1 MKLTLSLRGTI
12 VDNPTP
18 LADKLPFALKSRQKL
33 RLGETRDAT
42 ATVQKLQAAPD
53 DAVCVRLADGFE
65 WWLRADNAVHEFG
78 VGKRRGGQAQ
88 GIVELDPA
96 AALTAVRARSEY
108 AARGRRRD
116 GADITNIALD
126 SMEVV
131 GIDLAGKSA
140 QAIGEWAENKLLDSR
155 GPGLYRVSIGAS
167 EMTLEAANAV
177 SDKPAGP
184 VLIFIHGTGSSSRG
198 SFAELWEPKNQ
209 AGAEARKQLA
219 DRYGERVYALEHRT
233 LTQSPIDNA
242 LDLARRL
249 PANAEVH
256 LVTHSRGGL
265 VGELLCLGQRRGN
278 ALTAQVMDDLF
289 AEDRTMAEQW
299 GLGEPAAD
307 GYQQQ
312 RKTIGKLL
320 AELDAKRPS
329 IKRYVRAACPAL
341 GTTLASGKLDR
352 WLSVL
357 RYVGGGMVA
366 EALLAF
372 LLAVIKE
379 RTDPRSLP
387 GLEAMMPGSALV
399 RLLNLDALRVDADL
413 SVIAGDAE
421 GDSIWGRLKLA
432 LPDWFF
438 AGDHDLVVNTGSM
451 YGGARR
457 LTQPRYFFDQ
467 GAEVCHFNYFRNA
480 KTVRQLA
487 AGLIDPL
494 RPPADYQPLSE
505 TQRQAPARAAPK
517 AGKAAGSAP
526 FAIVLPGIMGSHL
539 SEGGERVWFDL
550 GRMADG
556 GIERLRIERP
566 GVTATDVFGDFYSD
580 FIDFLQDSHSVDVFP
595 YDWRI
600 SVRDS
605 ALALATLVEQ
615 RLGEAE
621 RSRQGLHI
629 VAHSMGGLVVR
640 AMLALKPGL
649 WRRLKSL
656 PEPASFRLLM
666 LGTPNHGS
674 FQAVRLM
681 VGQYDIAK
689 LVALLDHH
697 HNLQELMEIFSRYPG
712 AAELLPWANTG
723 HNGRDFAD
731 PSLWSGLQ
739 AQTGEAWPLPAA
751 PALRAA
757 RETWALLRDAPA
769 DGACMAYVAG
779 WAGRTACDYVIEPAN
794 SEAGY
799 PNPRIVFQST
809 QRGDG
814 TVPWDL
820 GRLSGVPTWYAEG
833 VAHDHLLAHPPA
845 FAAYLD
851 LLLTGRTDR
860 LPGAEP
866 AGVRG
871 LAPVDELQA
880 MPPDIPQNYPT
891 AADFGGFGSARRL
904 ARQVAPQSALP
915 QVRVSICHGD
925 LAYARHPVCVG
936 HYQGDTQVSAE
947 KSLDAA
953 LAGALS
959 DRLRLGIY
967 PGRLGTWEIFIAPQ
981 RSSKPAGAIVVG
993 LGQVGTL
1000 TPGALSA
1007 ALSCVLLDYAL
1018 QVANWHDERF
1028 GAPGTVRKA
1037 RVSTLL
1043 IGTGA
1048 GGFTVNDSVTAIL
1061 QAVNAANQRLAELA
1075 PPSRV
1080 WIDAVELLE
1089 VYEDIAVQAAH
1100 ALAVAIEAGNLAGNF
1115 TWPERAVHTGTSG
1128 LRRSVRSEALGW
1140 WRRLEITYERE
1151 RERLHFVMLTDLAR
1165 AEESLATGQ
1174 IKLAD
1179 DFIASATAN
1188 TSGDGDLS
1196 RTLYEMLI
1204 PNALKELAPD
1214 RRDTVLLL
1222 DEESARFPWELLDDR
1237 WSDAGP
1243 LSVSAGL
1250 LRQLKTSDYRA
1261 KPLQTRDDSALVI
1274 GNPLVGDPFPA
1285 LPGASEEA
1293 TAVAA
1298 ALRGDGYRVRAVI
1311 DQDAAAVMRGLHG
1324 DAYRILHLAGHGV
1337 HDYPIIDNAP
1347 PPTCEQCR
1355 QTLPVPKTE
1364 RSGMLIGRGMVLTPG
1379 DVEQIRWVPE
1389 LVFINCC
1396 HLGVTLTHGYSS
1408 HGRLAANLAVQFI
1421 KMGVKA
1427 VVAAGWAVDDAA
1439 ARAFAVSFYG
1449 AMTRGQ
1455 TFGRAVLEARRQ
1467 VRQAYPQCNTWGAY
1481 QCYGD
1486 PHYRLSEDGD
1496 EDGGTPPP
1504 YYSPQELV
1512 TDLDNLASRAGVDSI
1527 KEEQIERL
1535 INRIPAEHKSEWL
1548 DRNGAVASSLG
1559 LAWGQLE
1566 CFDKAIECLDV
1577 AVKDGNAALPLNALE
1592 QRADYRARRA
1602 AILAQQGNQ
1611 AGAIKLFKEAQEELG
1626 TLLSIAPSIERL
1638 KLMANFWKRV
1648 AVAMPDNAKDALA
1661 AMQEHYGKAA
1671 ALSLKANI
1679 DDAYARTNALLAE
1692 VLIGMLTKRP
1702 AKPRREEIIRQCRN
1716 IAAESRR
1723 RNEATPDFWTAV
1735 AEPDAL
1741 LVAALAGNTPDAEK
1755 ETLTELYGKAMD
1767 CGASQHNAAS
1777 VLDQFRFISSILAGH
1792 PGNAL
1797 IRKILLEMLGE
1808 LERATG

>member
-1 MKLTLSLRGTI
+1 MKLTLSLRGTL
-12 VDNPTP
+12 VDNPEA

-33 RLGETRDAT
+33 RLGATRDAT
-42 ATVQKLQAAPD
+42 ATVRKLQAAPD

-65 WWLRADNAVHEFG
+65 WWLRADDAVREFA
-78 VGKRRGGQAQ
+78 VGKRRGGRGPA
-88 GIVELDPA
+88 IIELDPA
-96 AALTAVRARSEY
+96 AALSAAAARSDQ
-108 AARGRRRD
+108 ASRGRRRD

-126 SMEVV
+126 SMELV

-140 QAIGEWAENKLLDSR
+140 RAIGEWAENKLLDAQ
-155 GPGLYRVSIGAS
+155 GPGLYRVAVGAS
-167 EMTLEAANAV
+167 EMTLKPVAAV
-177 SDKPAGP
+177 GDKPAGP

-198 SFAELWEPKNQ
+198 SFSELWEPKNS
-209 AGAEARKQLA
+209 AGAAARKQLA
-219 DRYGERVYALEHRT
+219 DHYGERVYALEHRT

-242 LDLARRL
+242 LDLTKLL
-249 PANAEVH
+249 PQDAEVH

-265 VGELLCLGQRRGN
+265 VGELLCLGQRQGN
-278 ALTAQVMDDLF
+278 ALTAQVLDALF
-289 AEDRTMAEQW
+289 AEDRTMAAQW
-299 GLGEPAAD
+299 GLGERNAED
-307 GYQQQ
+307 YQRQL
-312 RKTIGKLL
+312 KTLNQLL
-320 AELDAKRPS
+320 KDLDAKRPQV
-329 IKRYVRAACPAL
+329 KRYVRAACPAL

-357 RYVGGGMVA
+357 RYVGGGVVA

-399 RLLNLDALRVDADL
+399 RLLNLDTLRVDADL

-421 GDSIWGRLKLA
+421 GDSLWGRLKLA

-457 LTQPRYFFDQ
+457 VAQPRYFFDQ

-494 RPPADYQPLSE
+494 CPPADFKPLSE
-505 TQRQAPARAAPK
+505 SQRQEPARAAPK
-517 AGKAAGSAP
+517 VLKSPGSAP

-550 GRMADG
+550 GRVADG
-556 GIERLRIERP
+556 GMERLRIERP
-566 GVTATDVFGDFYSD
+566 GVTASDVFGDFYSD
-580 FIDFLQDSHSVDVFP
+580 FIDFLQASHSVDVFP

-600 SVRDS
+600 SVRES

-615 RLGEAE
+615 RLGDAE

-656 PEPASFRLLM
+656 PEAAAFRLLM

-689 LVALLDHH
+689 LVALVDYR
-697 HNLQELMEIFSRYPG
+697 HNLWELMEIFSRYPG

-723 HNGRDFAD
+723 HDGRDFAD
-731 PSLWSGLQ
+731 PSLWRDLQ
-739 AQTGEAWPLPAA
+739 AQTGETWPLPAEQ
-751 PALRAA
+751 ALRAA
-757 RETWALLRDAPA
+757 KETWALLRDAPA

-779 WAGRTACDYVIEPAN
+779 WAGRTACDYAIEQDN
-794 SEAGY
+794 SEGGY
-799 PNPRIVFQST
+799 PGRRIVFQST

-851 LLLTGRTDR
+851 LMLTGSTDR

-871 LAPVDELQA
+871 LAPADDLQS
-880 MPPDIPQNYPT
+880 MPPDIPPCYPT

-904 ARQVAPQSALP
+904 PRQGAPRSALP

-936 HYQGDTQVSAE
+936 HYQGDTQVGAE
-947 KSLDAA
+947 RSLDAA
-953 LAGALS
+953 LGGALA

-967 PGRLGTWEIFIAPQ
+967 PGRLGTWKIFIAPHA
-981 RSSKPAGAIVVG
+981 SSKPAGAIVIG
-993 LGQVGTL
+993 LGQVGEL
-1000 TPGALSA
+1000 TPGTLSA
-1007 ALSCVLLDYAL
+1007 ALSSVLLDYAL

-1028 GAPGTVRKA
+1028 GAPGTVRQA

-1048 GGFTVNDSVTAIL
+1048 GGFTVSDSVTAIL
-1061 QAVNAANQRLAELA
+1061 QAVKTANQRLAELT
-1075 PPSRV
+1075 PSRV

-1100 ALAVAIEAGNLAGNF
+1100 ALAAAIEAGNLAEHF
-1115 TWPERAVHTGTSG
+1115 VWPERAVNAGTSG
-1128 LRRSVRSEALGW
+1128 LRRSVRGEAPGW
-1140 WRRLEITYERE
+1140 WRRLEITHDRE
-1151 RERLHFVMLTDLAR
+1151 RARLHFVMLTDLAR

-1214 RRDTVLLL
+1214 RRNTVLLL

-1243 LSVSAGL
+1243 LSVAAGL
-1250 LRQLKTSDYRA
+1250 LRQLKTRDYRA
-1261 KPLQTRDDSALVI
+1261 KPLQTRENSALVV
-1274 GNPLVGDPFPA
+1274 GNPLIDNPPGEDNFPA

-1293 TAVAA
+1293 TA
-1298 ALRGDGYRVRAVI
+1298 
-1311 DQDAAAVMRGLHG
+1311 
-1324 DAYRILHLAGHGV
+1324 
-1337 HDYPIIDNAP
+1337 
-1347 PPTCEQCR
+1347 
-1355 QTLPVPKTE
+1355 
-1364 RSGMLIGRGMVLTPG
+1364 SGCGR
-1379 DVEQIRWVPE
+1379 
-1389 LVFINCC
+1389 
-1396 HLGVTLTHGYSS
+1396 
-1408 HGRLAANLAVQFI
+1408 
-1421 KMGVKA
+1421 
-1427 VVAAGWAVDDAA
+1427 
-1439 ARAFAVSFYG
+1439 
-1449 AMTRGQ
+1449 
-1455 TFGRAVLEARRQ
+1455 
-1467 VRQAYPQCNTWGAY
+1467 
-1481 QCYGD
+1481 
-1486 PHYRLSEDGD
+1486 
-1496 EDGGTPPP
+1496 
-1504 YYSPQELV
+1504 
-1512 TDLDNLASRAGVDSI
+1512 
-1527 KEEQIERL
+1527 
-1535 INRIPAEHKSEWL
+1535 
-1548 DRNGAVASSLG
+1548 
-1559 LAWGQLE
+1559 
-1566 CFDKAIECLDV
+1566 
-1577 AVKDGNAALPLNALE
+1577 
-1592 QRADYRARRA
+1592 
-1602 AILAQQGNQ
+1602 
-1611 AGAIKLFKEAQEELG
+1611 
-1626 TLLSIAPSIERL
+1626 
-1638 KLMANFWKRV
+1638 
-1648 AVAMPDNAKDALA
+1648 
-1661 AMQEHYGKAA
+1661 
-1671 ALSLKANI
+1671 
-1679 DDAYARTNALLAE
+1679 
-1692 VLIGMLTKRP
+1692 
-1702 AKPRREEIIRQCRN
+1702 
-1716 IAAESRR
+1716 
-1723 RNEATPDFWTAV
+1723 
-1735 AEPDAL
+1735 
-1741 LVAALAGNTPDAEK
+1741 
-1755 ETLTELYGKAMD
+1755 
-1767 CGASQHNAAS
+1767 
-1777 VLDQFRFISSILAGH
+1777 
-1792 PGNAL
+1792 
-1797 IRKILLEMLGE
+1797 
-1808 LERATG
+1808 

>member
-1 MKLTLSLRGTI
+1 MI
-12 VDNPTP
+12 
-18 LADKLPFALKSRQKL
+18 
-33 RLGETRDAT
+33 
-42 ATVQKLQAAPD
+42 
-53 DAVCVRLADGFE
+53 
-65 WWLRADNAVHEFG
+65 
-78 VGKRRGGQAQ
+78 
-88 GIVELDPA
+88 ELDPA
-96 AALTAVRARSEY
+96 AILSAAAARS
-108 AARGRRRD
+108 AAGVRGARRD
-116 GADITNIALD
+116 GGDLTQVALA
-126 SMEVV
+126 SVEVV

-140 QAIGEWAENKLLDSR
+140 RAIGQWAENKVLDAQ
-155 GPGLYRVSIGAS
+155 GPGLYRVAIGAS
-167 EMTLEAANAV
+167 EMILEPVKAV
-177 SDKPAGP
+177 SDKPAEP

-198 SFAELWEPKNQ
+198 SFAELWDAKSQ
-209 AGAEARKQLA
+209 AGAEARRQLA
-219 DRYGERVYALEHRT
+219 NHYGERVYALEHRT

-249 PANAEVH
+249 PPGAEVH

-265 VGELLCLGQRRGN
+265 VGELLCLGQRQGE
-278 ALTAQVMDDLF
+278 ALTADLLDRLF
-289 AEDRTMAEQW
+289 AADRTMAEQW
-299 GLGEPAAD
+299 GLAD
-307 GYQQQ
+307 RKADDYPQQ
-312 RKTIGKLL
+312 RKTLDELL
-320 AELDAKRPS
+320 KELDARRPH
-329 IKRYVRAACPAL
+329 IQRYVRAACPAL

-357 RYVGGGMVA
+357 RYVGGGVMA
-366 EALLAF
+366 EALMAF

-399 RLLNLDALRVDADL
+399 RLLNLATLRVDADL

-421 GDSIWGRLKLA
+421 GDSLWGRLKLA

-457 LTQPRYFFDQ
+457 VETPRYFFDQ

-494 RPPADYQPLSE
+494 RPPADFQPLSDS
-505 TQRQAPARAAPK
+505 QRQEPARAAPK
-517 AGKAAGSAP
+517 VRKLPGSAP

-539 SEGGERVWFDL
+539 SEGGERVWFDR

-556 GIERLRIERP
+556 GIERLRIERA
-566 GVTATDVFGDFYSD
+566 GVTASDVFGDFYGD
-580 FIDFLQDSHSVDVFP
+580 FIDFLRDSHSVDVFP

-689 LVALLDHH
+689 LVALLDQR
-697 HNLQELMEIFSRYPG
+697 HNLHELMEIFSRYPG
-712 AAELLPWANTG
+712 AAELLPWVNG
-723 HNGRDFAD
+723 GRDFAD
-731 PSLWSGLQ
+731 PALWSDLR
-739 AQTGEAWPLPAA
+739 AQVGETWPSPAE

-757 RETWALLRDAPA
+757 RETWALLRDAPS
-769 DGACMAYVAG
+769 DGECMAYVAG
-779 WAGRTACDYVIEPAN
+779 WAGRTACDYVIEPGN

-799 PNPRIVFQST
+799 PCPRIVFQST
-809 QRGDG
+809 RRGDG

-833 VAHDHLLAHPPA
+833 VAHDHLLAHPPN

-860 LPGAEP
+860 LPSTEP

-871 LAPVDELQA
+871 LAPAEDLQA

-891 AADFGGFGSARRL
+891 AADFGGFGSVRRL
-904 ARQVAPQSALP
+904 PRQGAPQSAPP
-915 QVRVSICHGD
+915 QVRISICHGD

-947 KSLDAA
+947 KRLDAA
-953 LAGALS
+953 LRGALS
-959 DRLRLGIY
+959 NRLRLGIY

-981 RSSKPAGAIVVG
+981 PSARPAGAIVIG
-993 LGQVGTL
+993 LGQVGEL

-1007 ALSCVLLDYAL
+1007 ALASVLLDYAL
-1018 QVANWHDERF
+1018 QVATWHDQRF
-1028 GAPGTVRKA
+1028 GAAGTVRRA
-1037 RVSTLL
+1037 RISTLL

-1048 GGFTVNDSVTAIL
+1048 GGFTVSDSVSAIL
-1061 QAVNAANQRLAELA
+1061 LAVNSANRRLAELA
-1075 PPSRV
+1075 PPPRV

-1089 VYEDIAVQAAH
+1089 IYEDIAMQAAH
-1100 ALAVAIEAGNLAGNF
+1100 ALAAAIDAGNLAEGF
-1115 TWPERAVHTGTSG
+1115 VWSERTVNAGTSG
-1128 LRRSVRSEALGW
+1128 LRRGMRDEAPGW
-1140 WRRLEITYERE
+1140 WRRLEITHERE
-1151 RERLHFVMLTDLAR
+1151 RDRLNFVMLTELAR

-1174 IKLAD
+1174 IRLAD
-1179 DFIASATAN
+1179 NFIASATAN
-1188 TSGDGDLS
+1188 TSGDGELS

-1243 LSVSAGL
+1243 LSVAAGL
-1250 LRQLKTSDYRA
+1250 LRQLKTREFRA
-1261 KPLQTRDDSALVI
+1261 KPLQTRENSALVV
-1274 GNPLVGDPFPA
+1274 GNPPVGEPFPD
-1285 LPGASEEA
+1285 LPGAREEA
-1293 TAVAA
+1293 AAVAV
-1298 ALRGDGYRVRAVI
+1298 ALRGDGCRVRAVI
-1311 DQDAAAVMRGLHG
+1311 DQDAAEVMRGLHG

-1337 HDYPIIDNAP
+1337 HDYVISDDAP
-1347 PPTCEQCR
+1347 PRQCEDCR
-1355 QTLPVPKTE
+1355 QPLPTPKKE
-1364 RSGMLIGRGMVLTPG
+1364 RSGMLIGPGTVLTPG
-1379 DVEQIRWVPE
+1379 DIEQIRWVPE

-1408 HGRLAANLAVQFI
+1408 HGKLAANLAVQFI

-1439 ARAFAVSFYG
+1439 AHAFAVSFYG
-1449 AMTRGQ
+1449 AMTRGIP
-1455 TFGRAVLEARRQ
+1455 FGRAVLEARRHI
-1467 VRQAYPQCNTWGAY
+1467 RQAYPQCNTWGAY

-1486 PHYRLSEDGD
+1486 PHYRLREDGD
-1496 EDGGTPPP
+1496 EGGGKPPP
-1504 YYSPQELV
+1504 YFSPQELV

-1535 INRIPAEHKSEWL
+1535 LARIPAEHKNDWL
-1548 DRNGAVASSLG
+1548 NQNCAVATALG

-1566 CFDKAIECLDV
+1566 CYEQAIKCLDD
-1577 AVKDGNAALPLNALE
+1577 AVMSEKAGVPLKALE
-1592 QRADYRARRA
+1592 QRANYRTRFA
-1602 AILAQQGNQ
+1602 ASLAL
-1611 AGAIKLFKEAQEELG
+1611 AGKRNEAAKLFEEAGQELA
-1626 TLLSIAPSIERL
+1626 TLLGLGPTAERHS
-1638 KLMANFWKRV
+1638 LMAGLWKSHALAIPDSRV
-1648 AVAMPDNAKDALA
+1648 DALTEIQA
-1661 AMQEHYGKAA
+1661 HYQKAA
-1671 ALSLKANI
+1671 HLHQATGDYAY
-1679 DDAYARTNALLAE
+1679 AYARTNALLAE
-1692 VLIGMLTKRP
+1692 VLTGMLTKRP
-1702 AKPRREEIIRQCRN
+1702 AKPRRDKIVKECKN
-1716 IAAESRR
+1716 LAAESRG
-1723 RNEATPDFWTAV
+1723 RNQASPKFWSAVVEA
-1735 AEPDAL
+1735 DAL
-1741 LVAALAGNTPDAEK
+1741 FVAALAGD
-1755 ETLTELYGKAMD
+1755 TLTADKMALLDLYRQAFER
-1767 CGASQHNAAS
+1767 GASQRDVAS
-1777 VLDQFRFISSILAGH
+1777 VLDQYRFIGGILAAT
-1792 PGNAL
+1792 PGNTMT
-1797 IRKILLEMLGE
+1797 RKLLRQISDE
-1808 LERATG
+1808 LEAMFGSDVALQTNANLADL